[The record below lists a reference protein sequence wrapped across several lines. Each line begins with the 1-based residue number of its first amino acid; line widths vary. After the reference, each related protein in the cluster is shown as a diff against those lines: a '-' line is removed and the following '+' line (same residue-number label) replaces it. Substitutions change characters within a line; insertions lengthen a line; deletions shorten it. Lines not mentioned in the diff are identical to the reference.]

1 MNLTTAFQVVDEPA
15 PMRRMRFGSAL
26 AVLFLRSAGLGALFL
41 ARHSGAFTCLDES
54 GAFVDFFA
62 ALKVRQIL
70 HRICTVLNA
79 KGRRSICAVFG
90 FSSRAAAAAVVV
102 PTAPGQQ

>member
-1 MNLTTAFQVVDEPA
+1 
-15 PMRRMRFGSAL
+15 MRFGSAL

-62 ALKVRQIL
+62 ALKVNNDLNYYYTDPDVTELTRSVYKIENASGGS
-70 HRICTVLNA
+70 IVDTVNQFYGDL
-79 KGRRSICAVFG
+79 G
-90 FSSRAAAAAVVV
+90 SSYAYAMYNDQVS
-102 PTAPGQQ
+102 